1 MAKAGFCALCGA
13 NVWLR
18 EDGGCVNGHDAS
30 QISGVYEADMPAA
43 AGAAAGSDSGAQV
56 NRVADDLGQGLTE
69 AGQQLGDMAKQAW
82 AWGKKQ
88 ANSNDPGAGTS
99 S

>member
-1 MAKAGFCALCGA
+1 MAKAGNCAECGA

-18 EDGGCVNGHDAS
+18 EDGGCMNGHDAS
-30 QISGVYEADMPAA
+30 KITGVYEADMPAA
-43 AGAAAGSDSGAQV
+43 SAGSETGDQI
-56 NRVADDLGQGLTE
+56 NKVATDVGQGLTE

-88 ANSNDPGAGTS
+88 GSSSDPGAGTGS
-99 S
+99 